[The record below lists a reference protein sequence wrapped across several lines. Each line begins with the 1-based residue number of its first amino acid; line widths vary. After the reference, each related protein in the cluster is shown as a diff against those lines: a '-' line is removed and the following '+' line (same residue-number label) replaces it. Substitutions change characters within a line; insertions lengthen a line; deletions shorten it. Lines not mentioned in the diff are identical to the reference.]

1 MDQINKKLYEICMS
15 KRSRSPFVICVSI
28 GEDTFSDV
36 YINCQYSSDIGK
48 CSLKDISLDKYIR
61 GSTNI
66 YKI

>member
-1 MDQINKKLYEICMS
+1 MS